1 MSSAGCTNMGLKNV
15 IKMDKGGEQDIVA
28 GARWH
33 DYDPQNNE
41 HRAQGADACPLN
53 VLKES
58 KMEYTHAGEWE
69 ERQSVFDTPAWHAVR
84 GWAPNSNECIKIS
97 TRASIREM
105 MLPGVYAIFTPV
117 FVGFLV
123 GARMLMGVLAGSVG
137 AGAMLAIMMAYAG
150 GAWDNSKKYI
160 EIAGA
165 HGGKGTETHK
175 ACVVGDTVGDPFK
188 DTSGPALNILLKL
201 MAMVSLTIATLLKGQ
216 GDWDIGWYALIPGFI
231 IALTT
236 FIYVYFI
243 YGEAQADERRAEVV
257 SEFKP
262 KSPKKQTWHTDD
274 KTPYFSENAKPANP
288 QAAGQM

>member
-1 MSSAGCTNMGLKNV
+1 MG
-15 IKMDKGGEQDIVA
+15 
-28 GARWH
+28 
-33 DYDPQNNE
+33 
-41 HRAQGADACPLN
+41 
-53 VLKES
+53 
-58 KMEYTHAGEWE
+58 
-69 ERQSVFDTPAWHAVR
+69 FDTPAWHAVR

-137 AGAMLAIMMAYAG
+137 AGAMLAIMMANAG

-201 MAMVSLTIATLLKGQ
+201 VAVVSLTLAPFFKGQ
-216 GDWDIGWYALIPGFI
+216 DDWEQWYYAFIPFVLLIVITILVLKFN
-231 IALTT
+231 
-236 FIYVYFI
+236 YFA
-243 YGEAQADERRAEVV
+243 EAP
-257 SEFKP
+257 KP
-262 KSPKKQTWHTDD
+262 QPQVNASGKSPKREWFKGN
-274 KTPYFSENAKPANP
+274 PVAAPRPAVP
-288 QAAGQM
+288 

>member
-1 MSSAGCTNMGLKNV
+1 MGL
-15 IKMDKGGEQDIVA
+15 A
-28 GARWH
+28 GA
-33 DYDPQNNE
+33 
-41 HRAQGADACPLN
+41 
-53 VLKES
+53 
-58 KMEYTHAGEWE
+58 
-69 ERQSVFDTPAWHAVR
+69 
-84 GWAPNSNECIKIS
+84 I
-97 TRASIREM
+97 AS
-105 MLPGVYAIFTPV
+105 
-117 FVGFLV
+117 
-123 GARMLMGVLAGSVG
+123 
-137 AGAMLAIMMAYAG
+137 GAMLALMMSNAG

-243 YGEAQADERRAEVV
+243 YGEAAEG
-257 SEFKP
+257 
-262 KSPKKQTWHTDD
+262 DD
-274 KTPYFSENAKPANP
+274 KTKFTSQEVTSTKKYRWQLDDGKEIEVDAKTSWF
-288 QAAGQM
+288 